1 MVIKIFSIVSSL
13 IFLHFGYFVAGILIK
28 LDLTKKITIRL
39 DSKNITTITPMYFFV
54 VAWFAIIWGVLLLS
68 FFLFGK
74 SA

>member
-1 MVIKIFSIVSSL
+1 MVKIFSIVSSL
-13 IFLHFGYFVAGILIK
+13 IFIHFGYFVAKILIK

-39 DSKNITTITPMYFFV
+39 DSENITTITPMYFFV

-74 SA
+74 GA

>member
-1 MVIKIFSIVSSL
+1 MVKFFSIVSSL
-13 IFLHFGYFVAGILIK
+13 IFLHFGYFLAGILIK
-28 LDLTKKITIRL
+28 LDWTKKITIRL

-54 VAWFAIIWGVLLLS
+54 VLWFVIIWGGLLLS

>member
-1 MVIKIFSIVSSL
+1 MVKIFSIVSSL
-13 IFLHFGYFVAGILIK
+13 IFLHFGYFLAEILIK
-28 LDLTKKITIRL
+28 LDLTKKITIQI
-39 DSKNITTITPMYFFV
+39 DDKNITTITPMYFFV

>member
-1 MVIKIFSIVSSL
+1 MVKIFSIVSSL
-13 IFLHFGYFVAGILIK
+13 IFLHFGYFLAEILIK

>member
-1 MVIKIFSIVSSL
+1 MVKIFSIVSAL
-13 IFLHFGYFVAGILIK
+13 IFLHFGYFLAEILIK
-28 LDLTKKITIRL
+28 LDLTQKITIRI
-39 DSKNITTITPMYFFV
+39 DDKEITTITPMYFFV